1 MTDPLQDFEPE
12 TWLCTVDQ
20 VREFRAQLEA
30 LGQKLV
36 FTNGCFDLLHAG
48 HVRYL
53 RQARALGDALVV
65 ALNSDSS
72 VRELKGPSRPVNT
85 EEDRAEILMGLESV
99 NAVVKFDDPRVTKLI
114 EAIAPHVYAKGGD
127 YTVETLNPEEKAAL
141 DKVGADIQ
149 ILPLVPGRS
158 TTATLKRAKEGELA
172 AAAAVH
178 GSAPAGTVVTG
189 GAVALPVNPASESGP
204 LRIGILGSGHGSNFE
219 AIHRAIAEGHLEAD
233 IRVVISDHAESR
245 ILRKAREAGL
255 NTIHVDAGGAGWKL
269 PASAQKEICDHLK
282 RHDVQVVVLAG
293 FMRVLKEPLLSEFAD
308 RIVNVHPSLLPKYKG
323 KEAWVQA
330 LEEGELETGATVH
343 LVNAEIDGGRILAQ
357 GAVPIH
363 IGDTADAVLERI
375 HTVEHQI
382 YPQVLADWRKL
393 GLRTS

>member
-65 ALNSDSS
+65 ALNSDAS
-72 VRELKGPSRPVNT
+72 VRELKGPTRPVNT
-85 EEDRAEILMGLESV
+85 EEDRAEILMALECV
-99 NAVVKFDDPRVTKLI
+99 NAVVKFEEPRVTKLI

-141 DKVGADIQ
+141 DQVGAEIK

-158 TTATLKRAKEGELA
+158 TTATLKRVKAGEKGLA
-172 AAAAVH
+172 QGAQGPA
-178 GSAPAGTVVTG
+178 APAGKSAE
-189 GAVALPVNPASESGP
+189 GAATQDSGP

-219 AIHRAIAEGHLEAD
+219 AIHRAVAEGHLEAD
-233 IRVVISDHAESR
+233 IRVVISDQAESR

-255 NTIHVDAGGAGWKL
+255 STIHVDAGGAGWKL

-293 FMRVLKEPLLSEFAD
+293 FMRVLKDPLLSEFAD

-357 GAVPIH
+357 GKVPIH

-375 HTVEHQI
+375 HTVEHEI
-382 YPQVLADWRKL
+382 YPKVLADWRKL
-393 GLRTS
+393 GLPTG

>member
-172 AAAAVH
+172 VAAAVQ
-178 GSAPAGTVVTG
+178 GGAPAGTVVTG